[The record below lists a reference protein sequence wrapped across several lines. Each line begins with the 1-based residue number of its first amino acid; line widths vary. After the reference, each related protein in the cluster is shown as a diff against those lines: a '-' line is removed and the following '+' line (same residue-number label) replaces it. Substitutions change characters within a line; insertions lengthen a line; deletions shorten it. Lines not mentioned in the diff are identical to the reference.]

1 MDEKKEEKSQVVVNS
16 QENGG
21 TVRKRAYA
29 KRGRSKSEVKLT
41 AKRLRRDVMAAAL
54 IEGNSPLQAAKIAG
68 YSESSAQ
75 SFTYKITSSSDFQQT
90 VRDMLDRSGSLER
103 IKHNWL
109 TMLSREFPDNPKDYP
124 AHAKT
129 MLDVHA
135 QVLKYAGLEPSAQS
149 KSLLL
154 HANLADILPKGDST
168 EPSAAQSAARQAQND
183 EQVKK

>member
-1 MDEKKEEKSQVVVNS
+1 MDEKKVQVPINS

-21 TVRKRAYA
+21 TTRKRAYA
-29 KRGRSKSEVKLT
+29 KRGRSKTEVKLT

-90 VRDMLDRSGSLER
+90 VRDMLERSGSLER

-109 TMLSREFPDNPKDYP
+109 TMLSRDFPDNPKEYP
-124 AHAKT
+124 AHAKI

-149 KSLLL
+149 KSLILN
-154 HANLADILPKGDST
+154 ANLSDLLPKGEST
-168 EPSAAQSAARQAQND
+168 EPSAAQTSAAHTQST
-183 EQVKK
+183 EEVKK